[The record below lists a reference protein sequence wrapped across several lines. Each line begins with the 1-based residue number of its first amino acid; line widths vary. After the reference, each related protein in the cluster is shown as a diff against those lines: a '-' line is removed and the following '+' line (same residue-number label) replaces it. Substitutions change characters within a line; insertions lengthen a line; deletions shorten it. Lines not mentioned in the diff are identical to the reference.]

1 MTKKAVSI
9 VDKTAVV
16 NLNSPKALAD
26 FSKEL
31 KKFIVEN
38 ELYTNIA
45 GKNYVHVEGWQFA
58 GASMGIFPIVE
69 RVDDISQEGYVK
81 YRAEVKLVRISS
93 GDTVGYGIAICSN
106 KEDKKKSFD
115 EYAVASMAQTRAVG
129 KAFRLSIGWIM
140 KLAGYE
146 ATTAE
151 EADSIKDES
160 DTTKSDMPIDDVKML
175 VGLKLTAMAAADKVK
190 FLKDNVNTVT
200 DKNLTDE
207 QYRFLYDCLSSRS
220 II

>member
-1 MTKKAVSI
+1 MAKKVVSI

-16 NLNSPKALAD
+16 NINSPKALAD
-26 FSKEL
+26 FAKEL

-38 ELYTNIA
+38 ELYTNIK

-58 GASMGIFPIVE
+58 GASMGIFPIIEKVE
-69 RVDDISQEGYVK
+69 DISVEGNIK
-81 YRAEVKLVRISS
+81 YRAEVKLTQIST
-93 GDTVGYGIAICSN
+93 DKTVGYGIAICSN

-146 ATTAE
+146 ATAAE
-151 EADSIKDES
+151 EADSIKDEGEAVN
-160 DTTKSDMPIDDVKML
+160 TKSDMPIDDVKML
-175 VGLKLTAMAAADKVK
+175 VSAKLAVMPAADKVK
-190 FLKDNVNTVT
+190 FLRDYTNTLT

-207 QYRFLYDCLSSRS
+207 QYRHLYGVLTEA
-220 II
+220 